1 MRIPFAVVIMIL
13 AANPSLG
20 QQVDPYSS
28 ILQAPTE
35 IQRSATDEKTIALLK
50 EGYNATHVEIRTR
63 YNYWLQ
69 GVGEISGLLDS
80 INRFHSL
87 RLEIEGKANVRR
99 FAEQKLA
106 FAKKIEAQTA
116 KGRSKANFESIRQID
131 VCSARAF
138 RIAAEL
144 ELERLRKSETRTN
157 RE

>member
-1 MRIPFAVVIMIL
+1 MRLPFAAVIVIL

-20 QQVDPYSS
+20 QQFDPYSS

-35 IQRSATDEKTIALLK
+35 IQRSDTDKRMMALLK

-69 GVGEISGLLDS
+69 GLGDISGLLDS
-80 INRFHSL
+80 INRFHLL
-87 RLEIEGKANVRR
+87 RLEIEGEPDVRR

-106 FAKKIEAQTA
+106 FAKEIEAQTA
-116 KGRSKANFESIRQID
+116 RGKSKAKFEAIREID
-131 VCSARAF
+131 ECSTRAF

-144 ELERLRKSETRTN
+144 ELERLKKNDTKTN